1 MHSFHSI
8 CVKEVDAPVS
18 TKSHIL
24 PIYPTSS
31 FVFENIEQGIDI
43 FTGKEQGHVYSRYG
57 NPTVEAVAAKLA
69 ALEVY
74 GSDIEANGIMVSSG
88 MSAIST
94 LFMATLKAGDKVL
107 SQGNLYGGTTELLQ
121 KIFKNLGVEPI
132 FTNLRDLNQTERLLK
147 ENPSIKMLYFETP
160 ANPTL
165 ACVNIQALSALGKKY
180 GAWTAI
186 DNTFPTPYFQQ
197 PLILGCDF
205 VIHSTTKFLNGHGN
219 SIAGVIIGKDL
230 AFMQEKV
237 WTAMKLAGT
246 NCNPWDAWL
255 THNGLKTLTLRM
267 DRHQANATA
276 LANYLKDHN
285 QVAQVNYLSLTDHP
299 DHLLAKQQMSG
310 FGGMMSFELKGGLEA
325 GIKFMSSLKFCTLA
339 PTLGDTDTLI
349 LHPASMSHKNVEQAM
364 RERNGI
370 TDGLIRVSVG
380 IESVE
385 DIIADMDQAIS
396 SIQ

>member
-1 MHSFHSI
+1 
-8 CVKEVDAPVS
+8 
-18 TKSHIL
+18 
-24 PIYPTSS
+24 
-31 FVFENIEQGIDI
+31 
-43 FTGKEQGHVYSRYG
+43 
-57 NPTVEAVAAKLA
+57 
-69 ALEVY
+69 
-74 GSDIEANGIMVSSG
+74 
-88 MSAIST
+88 
-94 LFMATLKAGDKVL
+94 
-107 SQGNLYGGTTELLQ
+107 
-121 KIFKNLGVEPI
+121 
-132 FTNLRDLNQTERLLK
+132 
-147 ENPSIKMLYFETP
+147 
-160 ANPTL
+160 
-165 ACVNIQALSALGKKY
+165 
-180 GAWTAI
+180 
-186 DNTFPTPYFQQ
+186 
-197 PLILGCDF
+197 
-205 VIHSTTKFLNGHGN
+205 
-219 SIAGVIIGKDL
+219 
-230 AFMQEKV
+230 MQEKV

-325 GIKFMSSLKFCTLA
+325 GIKFMSTLA